1 MRGIEEDI
9 RAVASL
15 PYAWERLEGKSI
27 VVSGGTGFLGQFLI
41 QVIQYRNRAF
51 GQHIRAVSLSRR
63 AEERAE
69 GEVVY
74 LRRDVCESIALSGS
88 VDYILHL
95 ASNTH
100 PKQYEENPV
109 GTITANIFGCYRLL
123 ELAREKKSRFLLASS
138 VEIYGEGAGEPMD
151 EQYGGYIDCN
161 TYRAG
166 YNEAK
171 RVSESLCQSYIKQYG
186 VDAVIARLSRC
197 FGCDETKSDSKAIAQ
212 FFQKAVDGED
222 IILKSAGDQRFSYCY
237 IADAVSGLFKI
248 MLDGKCGEAYNIAE
262 EDDGYTLR
270 DYAEYIATLANVR
283 CKVEMENSSAVSK
296 SSYAVLSTEKLKELG
311 WKTIY
316 TTKEGMDRTY
326 RLMLSGKKNH

>member
-1 MRGIEEDI
+1 
-9 RAVASL
+9 
-15 PYAWERLEGKSI
+15 
-27 VVSGGTGFLGQFLI
+27 
-41 QVIQYRNRAF
+41 
-51 GQHIRAVSLSRR
+51 
-63 AEERAE
+63 
-69 GEVVY
+69 
-74 LRRDVCESIALSGS
+74 
-88 VDYILHL
+88 
-95 ASNTH
+95 
-100 PKQYEENPV
+100 
-109 GTITANIFGCYRLL
+109 
-123 ELAREKKSRFLLASS
+123 
-138 VEIYGEGAGEPMD
+138 
-151 EQYGGYIDCN
+151 
-161 TYRAG
+161 
-166 YNEAK
+166 
-171 RVSESLCQSYIKQYG
+171 
-186 VDAVIARLSRC
+186 VIARFSRC

-262 EDDGYTLR
+262 DDDGYTLR